1 MLVKALQI
9 ATPKNIP
16 ALVGAIHDDLRQ
28 WVDLYFATQVTTSPR
43 SQKEQKRDLQLF
55 LRYLQQEFGN
65 TFRSTWSP
73 RISRDFL
80 TALQNTFTE
89 DGSRKW
95 SDRTINRLT
104 AHLKTFAKWIHQ
116 HRPFPLGQP
125 MEKIKMLSVGNQLE
139 IERALSKQERNRIL
153 DAADQLLLVG
163 GRSRDRCR
171 HGGPSPPQRK
181 GFRPYRNRAIVYTL
195 IETGMRRTAI
205 TRLNLVDIDFAK
217 RILSVV
223 EKGGSVQPYPI
234 SRQGLAAIT
243 DYLKEEREQDQEK
256 WQGHALFLS
265 PASNPHGDGR
275 LTPKVINTVWNQVRD
290 FAGVDKDKTPHSARH
305 GMGVFI
311 MEKTG
316 NVAAVQRQLG
326 HKNASFSLQYS
337 RITNDELKRILD
349 ER

>member
-1 MLVKALQI
+1 MPIKALQI

-16 ALVGAIHDDLRQ
+16 VPVSEIHDDLQQ

-55 LRYLQQEFGN
+55 LSYLQQEFGN
-65 TFRSTWSP
+65 TVRSTWSP

-80 TALQNTFTE
+80 TTLQNTFNQ

-95 SDRTINRLT
+95 SDRTINRMT

-139 IERALSKQERNRIL
+139 IERALAKQERNRIL

-163 GRSRDRCR
+163 GRSRDRNR
-171 HGGPSPPQRK
+171 HGGSTPPQRK

-205 TRLNLVDIDFAK
+205 TKLNLVDIDFDK
-217 RILSVV
+217 RILSVA
-223 EKGGSVQPYPI
+223 EKGGSIQPYPI

-243 DYLKEEREQDQEK
+243 DYLKEERSQDQDK
-256 WQGHALFLS
+256 WQSHALFLS
-265 PASNPHGDGR
+265 PAANPHGDGR
-275 LTPKVINTVWNQVRD
+275 LSPKVINTVWNQVRD
-290 FAGVDKDKTPHSARH
+290 FAGVDQDKTPHSARH

>member
-1 MLVKALQI
+1 MPAKALQI
-9 ATPKNIP
+9 ATPKNI
-16 ALVGAIHDDLRQ
+16 AVLVGEIHDDLRQ
-28 WVDLYFATQVTTSPR
+28 WVDLYFTTQVTTSPR
-43 SQKEQKRDLQLF
+43 SQKEQQRDLQLF
-55 LRYLQQEFGN
+55 LRYLQQEFTN

-139 IERALSKQERNRIL
+139 IERALTKQERNRIL

-171 HGGPSPPQRK
+171 NGGPTPPQRK
-181 GFRPYRNRAIVYTL
+181 GFRPYRNRAIVYAL

-205 TRLNLVDIDFAK
+205 TRLNLVDIDFDK

-243 DYLKEEREQDQEK
+243 DYLKEERGQDQEK

>member
-1 MLVKALQI
+1 MSPKAVQI
-9 ATPKNIP
+9 APPKNFAVATAEIQ
-16 ALVGAIHDDLRQ
+16 DDLHQ
-28 WVDLYFATQVTTSPR
+28 WFAMYFATQVTTSPR
-43 SQKEQKRDLQLF
+43 SQKEQKRDLLLF
-55 LRYLQQEFGN
+55 LTFLQQEFGT
-65 TFRSTWSP
+65 TFRSNWSP
-73 RISRDFL
+73 RVGRDFL
-80 TALQNTFTE
+80 GALQNTFNE
-89 DGSRKW
+89 DGARKW
-95 SDRTINRLT
+95 SDRTINRMT

-139 IERALSKQERNRIL
+139 IERALTKQERNRIL

-163 GRSRDRCR
+163 GRSRDRHR
-171 HGGPSPPQRK
+171 HGGPTPPQRK
-181 GFRPYRNRAIVYTL
+181 GFRPARNRAMVYTL

-205 TRLNLVDIDFAK
+205 TRLNLVDIDFDR

-223 EKGGSVQPYPI
+223 EKGGSIQPYPI
-234 SRQGLAAIT
+234 SRQGLAAIN
-243 DYLKEEREQDQEK
+243 DYLEQERGQDHEK
-256 WQGHALFLS
+256 WQSHALFLS
-265 PASNPHGDGR
+265 PISNPHGDGR

>member
-1 MLVKALQI
+1 M
-9 ATPKNIP
+9 
-16 ALVGAIHDDLRQ
+16 
-28 WVDLYFATQVTTSPR
+28 
-43 SQKEQKRDLQLF
+43 
-55 LRYLQQEFGN
+55 
-65 TFRSTWSP
+65 
-73 RISRDFL
+73 
-80 TALQNTFTE
+80 
-89 DGSRKW
+89 
-95 SDRTINRLT
+95 T

-125 MEKIKMLSVGNQLE
+125 MAKITMLSVGNHLE
-139 IERALSKQERNRIL
+139 IERALTKQERNRIL

-163 GRSRDRCR
+163 GRSRDRHR
-171 HGGPSPPQRK
+171 HGGTQPPQRK
-181 GFRPYRNRAIVYTL
+181 SFRPYRNRAIIYTL
-195 IETGMRRTAI
+195 IETGMRRAAI
-205 TRLNLVDIDFAK
+205 TSLNLVDIDFDR
-217 RILSVV
+217 RILAVM

-234 SRQGLAAIT
+234 SRQGMAAIR
-243 DYLKEEREQDQEK
+243 DYLEHERKEDQEK
-256 WQGHALFLS
+256 WQSHALFLA
-265 PASNPHGDGR
+265 ASVSPHGDGR
-275 LTPKVINTVWNQVRD
+275 LNPKGINTVWNQVRD

>member
-1 MLVKALQI
+1 MTGKDVQI
-9 ATPKNIP
+9 APPKNI
-16 ALVGAIHDDLRQ
+16 ALTVPEIHDDLREWSQ
-28 WVDLYFATQVTTSPR
+28 AYFATQVTTSPR
-43 SQKEQKRDLQLF
+43 SQKEQVRDLSLF
-55 LRYLQQEFGN
+55 LSFLRQEFGN
-65 TFRSTWSP
+65 TLRTTWSP
-73 RISRDFL
+73 RASRDFL
-80 TALQNTFTE
+80 LSLQNTVKV
-89 DGSRKW
+89 DGTKKW
-95 SDRTINRLT
+95 SDRTVNRMI

-125 MEKIKMLSVGNQLE
+125 MAKITMLSVGNHLD
-139 IERALSKQERNRIL
+139 IERALTKQERNRIL

-163 GRSRDRCR
+163 GRSRDRHR
-171 HGGPSPPQRK
+171 HGGVTPPQRK
-181 GFRPYRNRAIVYTL
+181 SFRPYRNRAIIYTL

-205 TRLNLVDIDFAK
+205 TSLNMADIDFDR

-234 SRQGLAAIT
+234 SRQGIVAIR
-243 DYLKEEREQDQEK
+243 DYLAHERKADQEK
-256 WQGHALFLS
+256 WQSHALFLAATVS
-265 PASNPHGDGR
+265 PHGDGR
-275 LTPKVINTVWNQVRD
+275 LNPKGINTVWNQVRD

>member
-1 MLVKALQI
+1 MNRKAVQI
-9 ATPKNIP
+9 APPKNIAVATAEIP
-16 ALVGAIHDDLRQ
+16 DDLHR
-28 WVDLYFATQVTTSPR
+28 WFELYFATQVTTSPR
-43 SQKEQKRDLQLF
+43 SQKEQKRDLLLF
-55 LRYLQQEFGN
+55 LTFMAQEFGH
-65 TFRSTWSP
+65 TSRSSWSP
-73 RISRDFL
+73 RVGRDFL
-80 TALQNTFTE
+80 NALQNTFNE
-89 DGSRKW
+89 DGTRKW
-95 SDRTINRLT
+95 SDRTINRMT

-125 MEKIKMLSVGNQLE
+125 MEKIKMRSVGNQLE
-139 IERALSKQERNRIL
+139 IERAVTKQERNRIL

-163 GRSRDRCR
+163 GRSRDRHR
-171 HGGPSPPQRK
+171 HGGSTPPQRK
-181 GFRPYRNRAIVYTL
+181 AFRPARNRAMVYTL

-205 TRLNLVDIDFAK
+205 TRLNLVDIDFDR

-234 SRQGLAAIT
+234 SKQGLAAIN
-243 DYLKEEREQDQEK
+243 DYLEQERGQDQEK
-256 WQGHALFLS
+256 WQSHALFLS
-265 PASNPHGDGR
+265 PISNPHGDGR
-275 LTPKVINTVWNQVRD
+275 LTPKVINTIWNQVRD

-337 RITNDELKRILD
+337 RITNDELKKILD

>member
-1 MLVKALQI
+1 MTKLSVQI
-9 ATPKNIP
+9 APPNNNELT
-16 ALVGAIHDDLRQ
+16 VGEIQDDLRE
-28 WVDLYFATQVTTSPR
+28 WAAIYFETQVTTSPR
-43 SQKEQKRDLQLF
+43 SQKEQRRDLALF
-55 LRYLQQEFGN
+55 LSFLQQEFGN
-65 TFRSTWSP
+65 TFRVTWSP
-73 RISRDFL
+73 RASRDFL
-80 TALQNTFTE
+80 SALQNTCKE
-89 DGSRKW
+89 NGAKKW
-95 SDRTINRLT
+95 SDRTVNRIT

-125 MEKIKMLSVGNQLE
+125 MGKIKMLSVGNHLE
-139 IERALSKQERNRIL
+139 IERALTKQERNRIL

-163 GRSRDRCR
+163 GRSRDRHR
-171 HGGPSPPQRK
+171 HGGTTPPQRK
-181 GFRPYRNRAIVYTL
+181 SFRPYRNRAIIYTL

-205 TRLNLVDIDFAK
+205 TNLNLVDIDFDR

-234 SRQGLAAIT
+234 SRQGIAAIS
-243 DYLKEEREQDQEK
+243 DYLEQERRVDQAK
-256 WQGHALFLS
+256 WKAHALFL
-265 PASNPHGDGR
+265 ASSSSPHGDGR
-275 LTPKVINTVWNQVRD
+275 LNPKGINTVWNQVRD

>member
-1 MLVKALQI
+1 MDQKSIQR
-9 ATPKNIP
+9 ATPKNISI
-16 ALVGAIHDDLRQ
+16 VTTEKEGDLQQ
-28 WVDLYFATQVTTSPR
+28 WFTVYFETQVTTSPR
-43 SQKEQKRDLQLF
+43 SQKEQKRDLLLF
-55 LRYLQQEFGN
+55 LSFMEQESGN
-65 TFRSTWSP
+65 TIRSTWSP
-73 RISRDFL
+73 RISKDFL
-80 TALQNTFTE
+80 TALQNTFKE

-95 SDRTINRLT
+95 SDRTINRMT
-104 AHLKTFAKWIHQ
+104 AHLKTFAKWIHT

-139 IERALSKQERNRIL
+139 IERALTKQERNRIL
-153 DAADQLLLVG
+153 DAADQLLIVG
-163 GRSRDRCR
+163 GRSRDRHR
-171 HGGPSPPQRK
+171 NGGANPPQRK
-181 GFRPYRNRAIVYTL
+181 NYRPYRNRAIIYAL
-195 IETGMRRTAI
+195 IETGMRRNAI
-205 TRLNLVDIDFAK
+205 TSLNLADIDFD
-217 RILSVV
+217 RQILSAV

-234 SRQGLAAIT
+234 SKQGLTAIS
-243 DYLKEEREQDQEK
+243 DYLEQERAGDQEK
-256 WQGHALFLS
+256 WQSHALFLS
-265 PASNPHGDGR
+265 PATNPHGDGR

-337 RITNDELKRILD
+337 RITNDELKHILD

>member
-1 MLVKALQI
+1 
-9 ATPKNIP
+9 
-16 ALVGAIHDDLRQ
+16 
-28 WVDLYFATQVTTSPR
+28 
-43 SQKEQKRDLQLF
+43 
-55 LRYLQQEFGN
+55 
-65 TFRSTWSP
+65 
-73 RISRDFL
+73 
-80 TALQNTFTE
+80 
-89 DGSRKW
+89 
-95 SDRTINRLT
+95 
-104 AHLKTFAKWIHQ
+104 
-116 HRPFPLGQP
+116 
-125 MEKIKMLSVGNQLE
+125 MEKIKMLSIGNQLE
-139 IERALSKQERNRIL
+139 IERALTKQERNRIL

-163 GRSRDRCR
+163 GRSRDRHR
-171 HGGPSPPQRK
+171 HGGATPPQRK
-181 GFRPYRNRAIVYTL
+181 NFRPYRNRAIIYAL

-205 TRLNLVDIDFAK
+205 TSLNLVDIDFDW

-234 SRQGLAAIT
+234 SKQGLAAIN
-243 DYLKEEREQDQEK
+243 DYLEQERAGDQQK

-265 PASNPHGDGR
+265 PLGNPHGDGR
-275 LTPKVINTVWNQVRD
+275 LTPRVINTVWNQVRA
-290 FAGVDKDKTPHSARH
+290 FAGVDKDKTLHSARH